1 MTLSGADGQAL
12 HHRIDTLLPADG
24 VVESDERG
32 RFYLGTRHM
41 LLCVSCYER
50 GSLPESASHGARA
63 HELFSED
70 MRYGN
75 IFVDIYLGMAA
86 MAGGRVGEACERY
99 ERARRETRRHFS
111 SDPSLAVCAD
121 AVTLEIDLERNRER
135 TIDRRT
141 LKGLMELPGIWSDIR
156 SVAVAVSAELTFEH
170 YDADAAVELLVQT
183 TEDVRAMRAKAP
195 RGGRAYARAARTW
208 CDHELPDEVAELFD
222 LDRQPWRTLQA
233 MACARVRLLAAQGEF
248 AAAAEIA
255 DRLCM
260 TASAHG
266 LTRTLLRGLALSMVV
281 AERVGRTDRAVARLL
296 EFLPLARDTGYV
308 RPLVRDREV
317 SRIVLRR
324 LLDGMLDAD
333 TRDAAISMLADLD
346 GPTPAAPAFS
356 PREMEVLVEVRE
368 GRRNRE
374 IADRLGISEEGVRF
388 HLKNIYR
395 ETGVSRRVDAVR
407 NAQSLG
413 VLD

>member
-1 MTLSGADGQAL
+1 
-12 HHRIDTLLPADG
+12 
-24 VVESDERG
+24 
-32 RFYLGTRHM
+32 
-41 LLCVSCYER
+41 
-50 GSLPESASHGARA
+50 
-63 HELFSED
+63 
-70 MRYGN
+70 
-75 IFVDIYLGMAA
+75 MAA
-86 MAGGRVGEACERY
+86 GGCV
-99 ERARRETRRHFS
+99 
-111 SDPSLAVCAD
+111 AD
-121 AVTLEIDLERNRER
+121 DLERNRER

-141 LKGLMELPGIWSDIR
+141 LKGLMELLGIWSDIR

-281 AERVGRTDRAVARLL
+281 AERVGRTGPWPACSSSCLWRATRAMSGRWC
-296 EFLPLARDTGYV
+296 ATGSSVGLSCAACWTECSTPTRATPRYRCSPISTV
-308 RPLVRDREV
+308 RRRPLRPFHRGKWKC
-317 SRIVLRR
+317 SWRFAR
-324 LLDGMLDAD
+324 
-333 TRDAAISMLADLD
+333 
-346 GPTPAAPAFS
+346 
-356 PREMEVLVEVRE
+356 

-374 IADRLGISEEGVRF
+374 IADPREHGPGLVNGTAD
-388 HLKNIYR
+388 YR
-395 ETGVSRRVDAVR
+395 TLAAPRRGAGGGFTGRACCSRCH
-407 NAQSLG
+407 
-413 VLD
+413 